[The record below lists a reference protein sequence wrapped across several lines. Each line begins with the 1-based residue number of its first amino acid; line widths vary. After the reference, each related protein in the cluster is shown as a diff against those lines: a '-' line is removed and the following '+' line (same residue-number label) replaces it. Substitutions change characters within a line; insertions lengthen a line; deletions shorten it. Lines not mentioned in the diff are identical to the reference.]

1 MVMNPADQKDDPTYV
16 KMHSASQANVLKD
29 KLAVGTAGGGTL
41 GGKTFTNSPN
51 PGEYFLCINLH
62 NIYNCNYLLLHGS
75 YYHIYYIHCGH
86 VILFNSQVG
95 R

>member
-1 MVMNPADQKDDPTYV
+1 MNPADQKDDPTYV
-16 KMHSASQANVLKD
+16 KMHSAASQANVLKD

-51 PGEYFLCINLH
+51 PGECFFVCTDLH
-62 NIYNCNYLLLHGS
+62 NMYSCKYLLVHGP
-75 YYHIYYIHCGH
+75 YYYIFTVDMSSCLIH
-86 VILFNSQVG
+86 